1 MTNLVKLDLY
11 DNHNYKTKSFLIRVS
26 WYFVST
32 IFFSTLLIFP
42 SSFKSSLLRS
52 FGAKIGGNVIIK
64 PNVNIKYPWNL
75 TVGNNTWIGEGVWI
89 DNLTDINIGSNV
101 CLSQGAYLL
110 TGSHDYKKKKFDLI
124 IKKISLKDGV
134 WIGAKAVVCPGVV
147 CYSHS
152 VLSVGSIAT
161 SDLDEYSIYQGNPAL
176 FKRKRAVM

>member
-101 CLSQGAYLL
+101 CFKLNTDWFVEIYDLDGVVSYVTKYGGKTDEH
-110 TGSHDYKKKKFDLI
+110 TGSDKLV
-124 IKKISLKDGV
+124 LLGV
-134 WIGAKAVVCPGVV
+134 
-147 CYSHS
+147 
-152 VLSVGSIAT
+152 
-161 SDLDEYSIYQGNPAL
+161 
-176 FKRKRAVM
+176 